1 MSDKKIDMVTNRFD
15 LILAAS
21 ARVRELK
28 RGHRPK
34 IATKNREFITS
45 INEFEQGVIGKE
57 YLKRIK

>member
-1 MSDKKIDMVTNRFD
+1 MSDKKELVTNRFD

-21 ARVRELK
+21 VRVRELK

-34 IATKNREFITS
+34 IDTKNREFITA
-45 INEFEQGVIGKE
+45 INEFEQGVIGKD